1 MVAILK
7 GFGGGI
13 GKDKLMNESCQPKR
27 SLYSAVREMCQA
39 KKDMSLIHAT
49 PPEASKCLQLA
60 VRLVSV
66 KGVGSLLARR

>member
-7 GFGGGI
+7 RFGGGI

-27 SLYSAVREMCQA
+27 SLYSAIREMCQA
-39 KKDMSLIHAT
+39 INDMSLIHAT
-49 PPEASKCLQLA
+49 PPKASKCLQLA

-66 KGVGSLLARR
+66 KGVGSFLARR